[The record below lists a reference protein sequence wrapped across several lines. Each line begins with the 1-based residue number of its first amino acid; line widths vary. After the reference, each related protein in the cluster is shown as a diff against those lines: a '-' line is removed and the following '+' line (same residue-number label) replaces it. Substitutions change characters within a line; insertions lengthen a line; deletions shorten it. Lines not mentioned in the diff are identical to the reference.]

1 MEKPT
6 MREVLEL
13 VSFER
18 DKDGKLIIFSV
29 RGDVSLVIGN
39 VTDIYGNAMIING
52 NVSIVNGNVRKVKG
66 RVRQVC
72 GHANKYDKNILEDE

>member
-6 MREVLEL
+6 IEEVLEL

-18 DKDGKLIIFSV
+18 DKNGKLRIFSV
-29 RGDVSLVIGN
+29 RGDVSLVIGS
-39 VTDIYGNAMIING
+39 VTDIYGNAMTVNG

-72 GHANKYDKNILEDE
+72 GHAIKYDKNILGGE